1 MQFHKLT
8 INATLAIA
16 ATVCLQAATHAQT
29 RYDAIA
35 KQIGLKT
42 ASSQTSQLEPQAATQ
57 SAPQAAIQSASLTA
71 ISTVNQEG
79 QTFFSEPPELIRVA
93 ANQTGAYTPSV
104 YEFTL
109 TVPKNA
115 GQPLKAVTI
124 AQAKNAETVKF
135 NVSSSKA
142 FVGDR
147 LTAISEIRLASV
159 GGEQPANP
167 GEVTI
172 AFGQP
177 IQPSSTVTV
186 ALAVQKNPSWG
197 GVYEFGV
204 TAYPAGENGLGQF
217 LGYGRINFY
226 GNSN

>member
-8 INATLAIA
+8 INVTLAIA
-16 ATVCLQAATHAQT
+16 ATVGLQTATHAQT
-29 RYDAIA
+29 KYDAIA
-35 KQIGLKT
+35 KQIGLQT
-42 ASSQTSQLEPQAATQ
+42 APSQSSQLEPQAATQ
-57 SAPQAAIQSASLTA
+57 STPQAVLQATSPTA
-71 ISTVNQEG
+71 ISAVKQEG
-79 QTFFSEPPELIRVA
+79 QTFFSEPPQLTRVA
-93 ANQTGAYTPSV
+93 TSQTGAYTPST

-124 AQAKNAETVKF
+124 AQATNVEAVKF
-135 NVSSSKA
+135 DVSSSKA

-147 LTAISEIRLASV
+147 LTASSEVRLASV

-172 AFGQP
+172 VFDQP
-177 IQPSSTVTV
+177 VQPGNTVTV
-186 ALAVQKNPSWG
+186 ALAVQRNPSWG
-197 GVYEFGV
+197 GVYEFGI
-204 TAYPAGENGLGQF
+204 TAYPDGENGLGQF

>member
-1 MQFHKLT
+1 MQFHKFTL
-8 INATLAIA
+8 NVTLAIA
-16 ATVCLQAATHAQT
+16 ATAGMQATTHAET
-29 RYDAIA
+29 KYESIA
-35 KQIGLKT
+35 KQIGLQT
-42 ASSQTSQLEPQAATQ
+42 AQPQIIQLVPQAATQLTPQAATQ
-57 SAPQAAIQSASLTA
+57 SASPTA
-71 ISTVNQEG
+71 ISSVNQEG
-79 QTFFSEPPELIRVA
+79 QTFFSEPPQLTRVA
-93 ANQTGAYTPSV
+93 ASQTGEYTPST

-124 AQAKNAETVKF
+124 AQAKNVETVKF
-135 NVSSSKA
+135 DVSSSKA

-147 LTAISEIRLASV
+147 LTASSEIRLASV
-159 GGEQPANP
+159 GGEQPANS

-172 AFGQP
+172 AFDQP
-177 IQPSSTVTV
+177 VQPGSTVTV
-186 ALAVQKNPSWG
+186 ALAVQRNPSWG

>member
-1 MQFHKLT
+1 MQFHKFTLKV
-8 INATLAIA
+8 TLAIA
-16 ATVCLQAATHAQT
+16 ATAGMQAATHAET
-29 RYDAIA
+29 KYDFLA
-35 KQIGLKT
+35 KQIGL
-42 ASSQTSQLEPQAATQ
+42 QTSQLQTIQLAPQAATQ
-57 SAPQAAIQSASLTA
+57 SAPQAVSQPAPQTANSAI
-71 ISTVNQEG
+71 NQEG
-79 QTFFSEPPELIRVA
+79 QTFFSEPPQLMRVA
-93 ANQTGAYTPSV
+93 ASQTGEYTPST

-124 AQAKNAETVKF
+124 AQAKNVETVKF
-135 NVSSSKA
+135 DVGNSKA

-147 LTAISEIRLASV
+147 LTASSEIRLASV

-172 AFGQP
+172 AFDQP
-177 IQPSSTVTV
+177 VQPGSTVTV
-186 ALAVQKNPSWG
+186 ALAVQRNPGWG

-204 TAYPAGENGLGQF
+204 TAYPDGENGLGQF
-217 LGYGRINFY
+217 LGYGRINLY

>member
-8 INATLAIA
+8 INVTLAIA
-16 ATVCLQAATHAQT
+16 ATVGLQATTHAQT
-29 RYDAIA
+29 RYDVIA
-35 KQIGLKT
+35 KQLGL
-42 ASSQTSQLEPQAATQ
+42 QTSQSQTIQLE
-57 SAPQAAIQSASLTA
+57 APVAIQSALPAANSAT
-71 ISTVNQEG
+71 NQEG
-79 QTFFSEPPELIRVA
+79 QTFFSEPPQLTRVA
-93 ANQTGAYTPSV
+93 ASQTGAYVPST

-124 AQAKNAETVKF
+124 AQAKNVETVKF
-135 NVSSSKA
+135 DVGSSKA
-142 FVGDR
+142 FIGDR
-147 LTAISEIRLASV
+147 LTASSEIQLASV

-167 GEVTI
+167 GEATI
-172 AFGQP
+172 VFDQP
-177 IQPSSTVTV
+177 VQPGNTVTV
-186 ALAVQKNPSWG
+186 ALQSQRNPSWSG
-197 GVYEFGV
+197 IYEFGV

>member
-8 INATLAIA
+8 INVTLTIA
-16 ATVCLQAATHAQT
+16 ATLGLQAATHAET
-29 RYDAIA
+29 KYDFLA
-35 KQIGLKT
+35 KQIGLQST
-42 ASSQTSQLEPQAATQ
+42 QSQTIQLTPQATTQ
-57 SAPQAAIQSASLTA
+57 PAPLADSSAI
-71 ISTVNQEG
+71 NQEG
-79 QTFFSEPPELIRVA
+79 QPFFSEPPQLIRVA
-93 ANQTGAYTPSV
+93 ASQTGAYAPST

-115 GQPLKAVTI
+115 GQPLRAVTI
-124 AQAKNAETVKF
+124 AQAQNVETVKF
-135 NVSSSKA
+135 DVSNSKA
-142 FVGDR
+142 YLGDR
-147 LTAISEIRLASV
+147 LTASSTIRLASV
-159 GGEQPANP
+159 GGKQPANP

-172 AFGQP
+172 AFDQP
-177 IQPSSTVTV
+177 VQPGSTVTV
-186 ALAVQKNPSWG
+186 ALAVQRNPSWG